1 MTQPWELTLTSAVRA
16 IGDGSLTPSAL
27 LESCLERIAQREP
40 QVQAW
45 ELLDVDAARRAARAK
60 DAGSITGLLYG
71 VPIGVKDIIDVEG
84 LPTGCGTPLRAGH
97 IAARDAW
104 VTAQARDAGAVMLGK
119 TVTTEFAAYTPNKTR
134 NPWDARR
141 TPGGSSSGSAA
152 AVAAGMVPF
161 AFGTQ
166 TAGSTIRPASF
177 CGIAGYVL
185 PSGRFDRTGI
195 APLSSRLDTPGLLA
209 RTVEDLVL
217 VRAAILGRSTLPA
230 PRTVDRPRLLLCMG
244 EQFGVLEGSMRDA
257 VTDTASRLC
266 AAGATMQELVPDAAM
281 LALAESH
288 ATIMAAD
295 AALLLASEHAT
306 GRLSDQ
312 LQELLDTGAQTSDRD
327 YHAALAQ
334 VHSQRRRVLDLLEQY
349 DAILAPASA
358 GAAPI
363 GMPTGD
369 PAYCRPWHVLGL
381 AAVSVPGK
389 LSADGMPLGMQ
400 LLGHPE
406 REERLLAVAEW
417 VESQIAPS
425 RR

>member
-1 MTQPWELTLTSAVRA
+1 MTQPWELTLTAAVRA
-16 IGDGSLTPSAL
+16 IGEGSLAPSAF

-40 QVQAW
+40 DVQAW
-45 ELLDVDAARRAARAK
+45 ELLDVDAARRVAREK
-60 DAGSITGLLYG
+60 DAGPVAGLLYG
-71 VPIGVKDIIDVEG
+71 VPIGIKDIIDVEG

-97 IAARDAW
+97 VADRDAW
-104 VTAQARDAGAVMLGK
+104 VVAQARDAGAVVLGK
-119 TVTTEFAAYTPNKTR
+119 TVTTEFAAYSPNKTR
-134 NPWDARR
+134 NPWDVRR

-152 AVAAGMVPF
+152 AIAAGMVPF

-195 APLSSRLDTPGLLA
+195 APLSSRLDTPGLLT
-209 RTVEDLVL
+209 RTVGDLAL
-217 VRAAILGRSTLPA
+217 VRAAMLGRSGLPQPIA
-230 PRTVDRPRLLLCMG
+230 VDGPRLLLCIG
-244 EQFGVLEGSMRDA
+244 EGFGVLEDSMRDA
-257 VTDTASRLC
+257 VTDTASRLS
-266 AAGATMQELVPDAAM
+266 AAGATVQELVPDAAM
-281 LALAESH
+281 VTLSDSH

-295 AALLLASEHAT
+295 AALLLAPEHAT

-312 LQELLDTGAQTSDRD
+312 LQELLDTGAETSDRD

-349 DAILAPASA
+349 DAILAPAA
-358 GAAPI
+358 PGAAPI

-381 AAVSVPGK
+381 AAVSVPGY
-389 LSADGMPLGMQ
+389 LSPEGMPLGMQ
-400 LLGHPE
+400 VVGHPD

-417 VESQIAPS
+417 VESQIA
-425 RR
+425 R